1 MILHRLSTFLS
12 ASSGKFPD
20 SSAKHPAETLQGR
33 LARTKNLP
41 AHRKTGPE
49 RTRCLT
55 VFSAKIFAVRLSFP
69 CTEANEF
76 ASANR

>member
-1 MILHRLSTFLS
+1 MILHGLSTFLS
-12 ASSGKFPD
+12 APSGKFPD
-20 SSAKHPAETLQGR
+20 SPAERPAETLQGR

-41 AHRKTGPE
+41 AQRKTGPE
-49 RTRCLT
+49 RTRCSA
-55 VFSAKIFAVRLSFP
+55 VFPAKTFAVCLSFP